1 MPNERDGFLYAAKLS
16 EQAERYQDMV
26 NEMKQLAALAGE
38 QELSIEERN
47 LLSVAYKNLV
57 GARRAS
63 WRILQSVEQSEQMKS
78 NEGRVKLVQSY
89 RATVE
94 KELDDICGEVLEL
107 LDKHLVPSSSTTEA
121 SVFYL
126 KMKADYYRYL
136 AEFKTGDAR
145 NSTAES
151 TLNAYQAAQVRA
163 SAYAHECGMVVVGKR
178 QHGRY
183 EWPSLLQAIANGKW
197 II

>member
-1 MPNERDGFLYAAKLS
+1 MPLHRPFATRLMHER
-16 EQAERYQDMV
+16 
-26 NEMKQLAALAGE
+26 
-38 QELSIEERN
+38 
-47 LLSVAYKNLV
+47 
-57 GARRAS
+57 
-63 WRILQSVEQSEQMKS
+63 LQ
-78 NEGRVKLVQSY
+78 
-89 RATVE
+89 
-94 KELDDICGEVLEL
+94 ICGEVLEL